1 MNRRLAQTR
10 ACPRLFPAAAV
21 LCQVPSKVTA
31 WLTELGLFS
40 PSVTANLVAFFEV
53 LGAVDMGDLAE
64 LDAEDHAAL
73 LAKVPKLKRKAFLV
87 ALNRVPAI
95 AAKVR
100 APAQR
105 PCDAMPC
112 RLEPGP
118 YPYPSSSSYPYPSS
132 SSSSSFYLGRVAGG
146 AGSG

>member
-1 MNRRLAQTR
+1 M
-10 ACPRLFPAAAV
+10 
-21 LCQVPSKVTA
+21 PSKVTA
-31 WLTELGLFS
+31 WLTESGLFS

-53 LGAVDMGDLAE
+53 LGAVDMDDLAE

-105 PCDAMPC
+105 P
-112 RLEPGP
+112 
-118 YPYPSSSSYPYPSS
+118 YPLLLLLLLLLHF
-132 SSSSSFYLGRVAGG
+132 FYLGRVAGG